1 MPSEITYMTIINLN
15 GLPIEPLEAR
25 KAFKRACGFQVRNNV
40 SITIQDWWLVPK
52 TTNEQLWRNIME
64 KIKYLDGV
72 DKEFVKSATLI
83 SMG

>member
-1 MPSEITYMTIINLN
+1 MPYEITYVTIINLN

-64 KIKYLDGV
+64 KIKYLDGA

>member
-1 MPSEITYMTIINLN
+1 MPSEITYVTIINLN